1 MTAAAV
7 VDHVE
12 AHQGDNE
19 RFWNPDNW
27 QSLCKR
33 HHDSAKQR
41 QEKKQREGV
50 GAQKVCVV
58 SLGTG
63 ALGNLLRP
71 RNSTGG
77 RMTSGDWPADKV
89 ERWPLDRLVPYA
101 KNARTHDDK
110 QVAQIAASI
119 REWGWTTSV
128 LVDEKGMIIAGHGRV
143 LAARQLGLLEAPV
156 MVARAVGARRSAG
169 LTCSP
174 TTSWQRMRDGTNKSS
189 CSRSPTSMRWDSI
202 SR

>member
-1 MTAAAV
+1 MPPAAARVPCVVGLRAINKRKGSKRIEINRHFAASNHRASSGDAERRPNLMPFRPPLHRGAGCKCAADRRRELDRRRGSSRQRGYTTAWQKARATYLAQHPLCVFCEREGLVTAAAV

-50 GAQKVCVV
+50 GAQKVWVV

-63 ALGNLLRP
+63 ALGKLLRP

-77 RMTSGDWPADKV
+77 SND
-89 ERWPLDRLVPYA
+89 
-101 KNARTHDDK
+101 
-110 QVAQIAASI
+110 
-119 REWGWTTSV
+119 
-128 LVDEKGMIIAGHGRV
+128 
-143 LAARQLGLLEAPV
+143 
-156 MVARAVGARRSAG
+156 
-169 LTCSP
+169 
-174 TTSWQRMRDGTNKSS
+174 
-189 CSRSPTSMRWDSI
+189 
-202 SR
+202 